1 MQESQNLVVIT
12 TVAEGVD
19 VGNIRRC
26 NIFGILAVDLY
37 DLTPCIISICGCQ
50 LAGGGIGKGY
60 YIALQ
65 IVEIVIDMIAAVRH
79 GDAVALLVVEEAK
92 RLAVGRLGKYLRAVE
107 KVACLNAVNGFAR
120 ADTLGVVG
128 KLQALTVF

>member
-1 MQESQNLVVIT
+1 MSVEVKISVDEATYFGVIVARLEVVQAGFGIVVIA

-50 LAGGGIGKGY
+50 LAGGGIGEGY
-60 YIALQ
+60 YIAL
-65 IVEIVIDMIAAVRH
+65 EVIDVIIEFVAAIRH
-79 GDAVALLVVEEAK
+79 GDTVALLVVEEA
-92 RLAVGRLGKYLRAVE
+92 
-107 KVACLNAVNGFAR
+107 
-120 ADTLGVVG
+120 
-128 KLQALTVF
+128 